1 MSMEDD
7 KKSFYQIFC
16 YPYRERFGFD
26 DMFVASKMETEEQLK
41 NADYIYELVSK
52 YVIDLIEK

>member
-1 MSMEDD
+1 MEGSGICNGSAFTIRNSSD
-7 KKSFYQIFC
+7 Y
-16 YPYRERFGFD
+16 D

-52 YVIDLIEK
+52 YVMDLIENDAQ

>member
-1 MSMEDD
+1 MIVSAFTIRNSSD
-7 KKSFYQIFC
+7 Y
-16 YPYRERFGFD
+16 D

-52 YVIDLIEK
+52 YILDLIEK